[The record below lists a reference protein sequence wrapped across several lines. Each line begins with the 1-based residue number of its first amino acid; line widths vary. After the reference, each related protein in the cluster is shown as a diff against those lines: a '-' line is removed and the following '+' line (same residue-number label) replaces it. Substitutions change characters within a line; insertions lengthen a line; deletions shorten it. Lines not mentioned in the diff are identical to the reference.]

1 MTILNLPSS
10 TEAHY
15 DSIGQAY
22 EVAFA
27 GNTKQKESVQWLLQ
41 ALRGVN
47 GKSFHPSRIVD
58 IGCGTG
64 RPVVEMLANAGHDVV
79 GIDISQAMVNA
90 GRSNVPNA
98 AFEKIDMREFFR
110 REAPASFDAATT
122 YFAGLAGLKQD
133 EYRATVRAIAEL
145 IKPGGFFVFATV
157 PKDGDCLPMKWMGR
171 DWIVSSLSADDALT
185 TVKKAGFEV
194 LEHHVSQFLPKG
206 SLAGLCKQGEDMEE
220 THFYVYARKSFTHA
234 DGTGTVKEFANGAV
248 SGLVNGTVNGNG
260 NVNGAAFH

>member
-1 MTILNLPSS
+1 MISKPLPSS

-15 DSIGQAY
+15 DSIGKAY

-27 GNTKQKESVQWLLQ
+27 GNTQQEDSVQWLLQ
-41 ALRGVN
+41 ALRGAN
-47 GKSFHPSRIVD
+47 GKVFHPSKIVD

-64 RPVVEMLANAGHDVV
+64 RPVVEGLANAGHDVL

-98 AFEKIDMREFFR
+98 TFEKIDMREFLE
-110 REAPASFDAATT
+110 REAPGSFDAATT

-133 EYRATVRAIAEL
+133 EYRATVREIARL
-145 IKPGGFFVFATV
+145 LKPGGFFVFATV

-171 DWIVSSLSADDALT
+171 DWIVSSLSAEDALS
-185 TVKKAGFEV
+185 TVEKAGFEI
-194 LEHHVSQFLPKG
+194 LEQHLSEFLPKG
-206 SLAGLCKQGEDMEE
+206 ALAGLCKQGEDMEE

-234 DGTGTVKEFANGAV
+234 DGTGTMNGV
-248 SGLVNGTVNGNG
+248 TNGTVDKI
-260 NVNGAAFH
+260 VNGA